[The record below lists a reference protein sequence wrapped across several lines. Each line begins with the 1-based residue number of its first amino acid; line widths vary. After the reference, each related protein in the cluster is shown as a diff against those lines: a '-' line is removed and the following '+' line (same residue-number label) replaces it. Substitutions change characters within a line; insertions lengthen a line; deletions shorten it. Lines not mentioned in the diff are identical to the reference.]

1 MIFMKKVILTL
12 LASAAVMTTAN
23 AQCGTSVTR
32 TWDGGGSDDNFF
44 TAANWTG
51 DVVPDCNDNIIF
63 GDAAFGR
70 SGNKGCRI
78 TGTFTTSGNI
88 TLNTIYTGRITIS
101 GAGTVM
107 RAHDFL
113 MRGGMINATKDVGH
127 FEFNSLTISENCMF
141 VFSSNVGM
149 DIKENLTLNPGF
161 MSFGA
166 SSTVNLNSIV
176 MTQNSQLNSP
186 EKGIVN
192 LTGDFLKAKLSTFH
206 HSFSTW
212 NIIGTAAQSV
222 LASNAGVGLAATRG
236 NLRFWN
242 VNLNKTNTAVA
253 SSDNWVLTD
262 QTDTIIIDNRF
273 NVIAGDLISSEND
286 GGFMINDTMNL
297 IGEGAQGHVGRIFCG
312 SSKVSDLFLNNKLT
326 KGHVTF
332 VVLKDNTN
340 ARMNLWKGN
349 GDEIRMPGASI
360 DVQRGN
366 LHFPDNV
373 TVNIADGR
381 SFESGVDGV
390 VNMPSTAVFKMDGS
404 KLDLRGTIVPN
415 LSRLELLGTNPIQLS
430 FGGRGR
436 KHFYDILINTANR
449 NAGIQMGS
457 NDTLEAINDLSIKAG
472 MVVTASGNPD
482 NDAVVYISGDLDIF
496 ADAAAN
502 EYSGGQIFVLG
513 GSGNSRIKAN
523 ALFSSV
529 RLVIDKNNANDLVTV
544 ISEGSTAFI
553 GASSN
558 TNAGLFIRK
567 GVLAFENKY
576 AVIATRPDAQW
587 LVVDAEGRI
596 DAPNADT
603 LEIRGSFNFA
613 HSGAIRANNG
623 TVILGNGNCSYNLNS
638 GAVVFN
644 NLLINA
650 PGNRTFNHA
659 DSVIVKGNLT
669 LAANAQLIDGN
680 LVLEGNLRSGNGSIN
695 MTKVIA
701 RGSNNQTFF
710 AHSPDLI
717 RKEGL
722 VMDKSAG
729 RVILSSDFNMNKL
742 HMNNGILNSG
752 GHVLT
757 VFGANAISGGNANSF
772 IEGAVNIQSNSPWA
786 GSRYFIPVGRGNN
799 FRPVQLH
806 NNGWQNSFRVTY
818 VNRDTLSTLGSAGS
832 HGMEAI
838 SAIEYWLISR
848 TSLGNS
854 ATAVELSTN
863 GKDINWANN
872 DLRVARW
879 NDLSSSWEN
888 YGPGAG
894 AGSASVRSTRT
905 DFTEAFTDRLFTI
918 GVDNILAPM
927 PISIEGISGQEI
939 ALVRGT
945 DNADNQ
951 QATQVAIDFNVFPNP
966 VSETLNIALS
976 GTETGRI
983 TLSDLSGKIL
993 GVYTAGTRSINM
1005 RNFSAGMY
1013 LVTYSNG
1020 TQRITQRVI
1029 RN

>member
-1 MIFMKKVILTL
+1 MLMKKIIFTL
-12 LASAAVMTTAN
+12 FTSAAWIASAN

-51 DVVPDCNDNIIF
+51 DVVPDCNDNIVF
-63 GDAAFGR
+63 GDASFGR

-78 TGTFTTSGNI
+78 NGSFTTSGNI
-88 TLNTIYTGRITIS
+88 TINNIYSGRIAIS
-101 GAGTVM
+101 GTGTAIK
-107 RAHDFL
+107 AHDFL
-113 MRGGMINATKDVGH
+113 MRGGMITATKDVGH
-127 FEFNSLTISENCMF
+127 FEFNSLTISESCMF

-166 SSTVNLNSIV
+166 NSTVNLNSIF

-186 EKGIVN
+186 ENGTVN
-192 LTGDFLKAKLSTFH
+192 LSGNFLKAKLSTFH
-206 HSFSTW
+206 HAFSTW
-212 NIIGTAAQSV
+212 NIIGTESQAV
-222 LASNAGVGLAATRG
+222 LASNAGTGLATTKG

-242 VNLNKTNTAVA
+242 VNLNKTSTASV
-253 SSDNWVLTD
+253 SSDNWELTD
-262 QTDTIIIDNRF
+262 HTDTIIIDNRL
-273 NVIAGDLISSEND
+273 NVIAGDIISSDSD

-297 IGEGAQGHVGRIFCG
+297 IGQGGQGHFGRIFCG
-312 SSKVSDLFLNNKLT
+312 SSKVSDIFLNDQLS
-326 KGHVTF
+326 KGNITL
-332 VVLKDNTN
+332 VVLKDNSN
-340 ARMNLWKGN
+340 ARMNLWKGTAA
-349 GDEIRMPGASI
+349 EIHMPGANV

-373 TVNIADGR
+373 TVNIADNR
-381 SFESGVDGV
+381 YFASGPDGTL
-390 VNMPSTAVFKMDGS
+390 NMPATATFKMDGS
-404 KLDLRGTIVPN
+404 KLNLRGPVVPN
-415 LSRLELLGTNPIQLS
+415 LSLLELTGSNPIEVS
-430 FGGRGR
+430 FGGNGR
-436 KHFYDILINTANR
+436 KPFYNILINTATE

-457 NDTLEAINDLSIKAG
+457 NDTLEAINDFNIKAG
-472 MVVTASGNPD
+472 MVTTASGNPD
-482 NDAVVYISGDLDIF
+482 DDAVVYISGDLDIF

-502 EYSGGQIFVLG
+502 AYSGGQIFVLG
-513 GSGNSRIKAN
+513 GSGNSTLKAN
-523 ALFSSV
+523 ALLSSG
-529 RLVIDKNNANDLVTV
+529 RLVIDKANASDVV
-544 ISEGSTAFI
+544 SAVSTGDIAYI
-553 GASSN
+553 GAASQ
-558 TNAGLFIRK
+558 TNAGLFVRK
-567 GVLAFENKY
+567 GILTFEDKHT
-576 AVIATRPDAQW
+576 VIATRPGAQW
-587 LVVDAEGRI
+587 LVVDYEGRL
-596 DAPNADT
+596 DAPYADT

-613 HSGAIRANNG
+613 HSGAFRANNG

-644 NLLINA
+644 NLLIDA
-650 PGNRTFNHA
+650 PGSRTFNHA

-701 RGSNNQTFF
+701 RGSHNQTFF

-752 GHVLT
+752 GQVLT

-838 SAIEYWLISR
+838 SASEYWLISR

-894 AGSASVRSTRT
+894 AGSVSVRSTRT

-927 PISIEGISGQEI
+927 PISTEGVSGQEV
-939 ALVRGT
+939 ALVRST

-951 QATQVAIDFNVFPNP
+951 KAAQVAIDFNVFPNP

-983 TLSDLSGKIL
+983 TLSDLSGKTL

-1005 RNFSAGMY
+1005 RNFSAGIY